1 MTKTETARHVDLILF
16 DLDGTLNDSRK
27 DIADDLN
34 YTLKHIGL
42 KEKSLSLIS
51 SYIGGGVQD
60 LIRKS
65 LGNEEDGL
73 FDRAIS
79 VFEERY
85 RQHATDNSR
94 LYPNVKEVLD
104 FFKSKNKVIV
114 TNRNHEFAIL
124 VLKALGIYEYFLDI
138 MGGDNLG
145 CMKPSSCPLDNAA
158 SRFNVSKEKSIM
170 VGDMLID
177 ILAGKRAGMLTCAV
191 TYGIGEKEDIINAEP
206 DFIIDDII
214 KLKDII
220 H

>member
-1 MTKTETARHVDLILF
+1 MKSVDLILF
-16 DLDGTLNDSRK
+16 DLDGTLVDSRK
-27 DIADDLN
+27 DIADALN

-42 KEKSLSLIS
+42 KEKGLSLIS

-65 LGNEEDGL
+65 LGDDKDGL
-73 FDRAIS
+73 FDKAIS

-104 FFKSKNKVIV
+104 FFKNKNKVIV
-114 TNRNHEFAIL
+114 TNRNYEFAIL
-124 VLKALGIYEYFLDI
+124 ALKVLGIYEYFEDI
-138 MGGDNLG
+138 MGGDDLG
-145 CMKPSSCPLDNAA
+145 CMKPSSCPLDNAVD
-158 SRFNVSKEKSIM
+158 RFNVSKERSIM

-191 TYGIGEKEDIINAEP
+191 TYGIGKKEDITNAEP